1 LALCRHATRAGLAG
15 SARRAWQA
23 GACVT
28 LLPLALRDEERFRN
42 FMIVLGGAPQGLGK
56 FGIDG
61 KGRVPYAETTRRVPG
76 GLNDCRGLFL

>member
-1 LALCRHATRAGLAG
+1 
-15 SARRAWQA
+15 
-23 GACVT
+23 
-28 LLPLALRDEERFRN
+28 LRDEERFRN